1 MIIKKLSLDDS
12 KFTDIEFNDHITIIH
27 GDTDAGKTLIFRMI
41 EQVFGAENALDETA
55 MKSRYPDA
63 TALSCTVESGGSEY
77 IFKRYIYSTT
87 TEVYKDGEF
96 FNKYP
101 NLSQFGEFVF
111 SLFSFDHT
119 TKLIT
124 NKSLASSSLTL
135 REYTKFLF
143 FSESR
148 LTDEKSFVE
157 LQGPG
162 FKRKYL
168 NLFSYLIS
176 GISPNADKLSLKS
189 AKDEIKGKKS
199 SIIKYLQEYQTSNS
213 ERLLESDNEQ
223 NALFS
228 RIEEHRSKV
237 ICLENKKKSVE
248 SQILSLE
255 SELFKLN
262 SMLAY
267 YDEKKTSIELATEL
281 LSYLNKYQ
289 IICKECGAKHEHS
302 LDVEWGIIREH
313 DALMQVI
320 ISKQQ
325 LLQKKKNELDEI
337 SSKHALAFAE
347 LETMETDLANAKK
360 EPGYASISKM
370 IDDLDRDL
378 STSSISIVELNQIS
392 KITERID
399 DICEEIRQQ
408 LIKAGLNKN
417 PAVEFDYDYKV
428 LDFLVDKV
436 KRNVI
441 GKGKRALITTVLL
454 LKTCDISRS
463 DVGFIGFAMIDS
475 LWTTLFFKD
484 QQKRNKAIKS
494 VLNYMEELGIQI
506 ILIDNEIPNS
516 ITETENIKII
526 GIK

>member
-12 KFTDIEFNDHITIIH
+12 NFTDVEFNDHITIIH

-55 MKSRYPDA
+55 MKCRYPDA
-63 TALSCTVESGGSEY
+63 TALSCTIESGGCEY
-77 IFKRYIYSTT
+77 IFKRHIYSTT
-87 TEVYKDGEF
+87 TEVYKDGKF
-96 FNKYP
+96 FDKYT
-101 NLSQFGEFVF
+101 NLNQFGEFVF

-124 NKSLASSSLTL
+124 NKSLDSSSLTL

-162 FKRKYL
+162 SKRKYL

-213 ERLLESDNEQ
+213 ERLLEFEDEQ
-223 NALFS
+223 NTLFS
-228 RIEEHRSKV
+228 RIEEHRNKV
-237 ICLENKKKSVE
+237 RCLENKKKSLE
-248 SQILSLE
+248 SQILALE

-267 YDEKKTSIELATEL
+267 YEEEKTSIELATEL

-289 IICKECGAKHEHS
+289 IICKDCGAKHECS
-302 LDVEWGIIREH
+302 LDVEWGITREH
-313 DALMQVI
+313 DALMQVVM
-320 ISKQQ
+320 SKQQ
-325 LLQKKKNELDEI
+325 MLQHKKNELDEI
-337 SSKHALAFAE
+337 SSKHALALTE
-347 LETMETDLANAKK
+347 LKTMETDLANANK
-360 EPGYASISKM
+360 EPGYTAISKM

-378 STSSISIVELNQIS
+378 STSSISVLELNQIS
-392 KITERID
+392 KITSRID

-417 PAVEFDYDYKV
+417 SVVEFDYNYKV
-428 LDFLVDKV
+428 LDFLVDKI

-454 LKTCDISRS
+454 LKICDISRS
-463 DVGFIGFAMIDS
+463 GVGFIGFAMIDS

-484 QQKRNKAIKS
+484 QQKQNKAIKS
-494 VLNYMEELGIQI
+494 VLSYIEELGIQT
-506 ILIDNEIPNS
+506 ILIDNKIPDS
-516 ITETENIKII
+516 ITETKNVKII
-526 GIK
+526 GIQ